1 MNILS
6 KLSIS
11 NLKLNKK
18 RTISTIIGIILSVA
32 LICAVASMGISFQA
46 TLVENAIN
54 ETGYYH
60 LKIFDVTAENIESL
74 KNNRDIQDVLTIS
87 EKGYGNLEN
96 SQNVD
101 KPYLK
106 LYSMDKNIFEFLKF
120 NLIDGRFP
128 ANNNEIIISKHIIEN
143 AKVNYKIGDKIKV
156 NIGVTTIELEKGIE
170 VPVYDLERTICD
182 IIRDKN
188 KIDPQI
194 FNIAMKE
201 YGKKKKKNLRLL
213 YKYSKEFSI
222 ENKLQQ
228 YMEVLVWMKNNT
240 MSFKTI
246 IKNIAKENKIAVQ
259 AVLQTYMLERLLERI
274 SISKY
279 KDNFILKGGMLISAM
294 LGIDSRTT
302 MDILRMKCLL

>member
-74 KNNRDIQDVLTIS
+74 KNNRDIKDVLAIS

-96 SQNVD
+96 SQNED

-106 LYSMDKNIFEFLKF
+106 LHSMDKNIFEFLKF

-228 YMEVLVWMKNNT
+228 YMEVLV
-240 MSFKTI
+240 
-246 IKNIAKENKIAVQ
+246 
-259 AVLQTYMLERLLERI
+259 
-274 SISKY
+274 
-279 KDNFILKGGMLISAM
+279 
-294 LGIDSRTT
+294 
-302 MDILRMKCLL
+302 